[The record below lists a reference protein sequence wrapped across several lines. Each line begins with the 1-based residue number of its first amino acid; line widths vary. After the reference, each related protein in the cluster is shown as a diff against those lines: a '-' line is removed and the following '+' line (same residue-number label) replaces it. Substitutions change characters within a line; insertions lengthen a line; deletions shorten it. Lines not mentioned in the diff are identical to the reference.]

1 MGSATGSGWGQRR
14 GGGAAGGAEELLEF
28 GQDGLADDGRAGLG
42 LLDEAADI
50 VLGRERDVDEVVAD
64 RNLAA
69 TDAVEGGLEVVGE
82 GGDLLEA
89 EHGARALDGVQGA
102 EGGVDQGAVLG
113 PVAEVE
119 QGRLQAGQKLGGFGP
134 EDVGWIES
142 SHGTVGPAHARHRY
156 RMNRPASSER
166 EDFDFV
172 TGRMS
177 LNPSVR
183 LDCRVAPH
191 PHGDA
196 KRRSS
201 AARFRRLYIIRLKIF
216 G

>member
-1 MGSATGSGWGQRR
+1 
-14 GGGAAGGAEELLEF
+14 
-28 GQDGLADDGRAGLG
+28 
-42 LLDEAADI
+42 
-50 VLGRERDVDEVVAD
+50 
-64 RNLAA
+64 
-69 TDAVEGGLEVVGE
+69 
-82 GGDLLEA
+82 
-89 EHGARALDGVQGA
+89 
-102 EGGVDQGAVLG
+102 
-113 PVAEVE
+113 
-119 QGRLQAGQKLGGFGP
+119 
-134 EDVGWIES
+134 
-142 SHGTVGPAHARHRY
+142 
-156 RMNRPASSER
+156 MNRPASSER

-177 LNPSVR
+177 LNSSVR